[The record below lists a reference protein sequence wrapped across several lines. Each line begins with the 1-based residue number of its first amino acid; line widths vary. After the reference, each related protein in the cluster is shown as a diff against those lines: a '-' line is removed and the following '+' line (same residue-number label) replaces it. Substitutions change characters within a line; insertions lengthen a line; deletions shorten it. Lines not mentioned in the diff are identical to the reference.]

1 MRRTIRGK
9 LTTSVI
15 AIVVLTILLTTVGL
29 VSVAGGKIYDNQMDQ
44 LQLQADRYAQEI
56 NSWMKEEIMLTEGAA
71 DAVVA
76 MGQTDIGSIQKV
88 VEQYYEGREELLN
101 LYFGTVNSEFVQG
114 NKDASTPEGY
124 DPCERGW
131 YQSAV
136 EAGETIVTDPYWDV
150 LTGQMCG
157 TIATPVYVNKEL
169 IGVMAIDMTLG
180 TVTDLTSTINY
191 DEGVYGFLVDS
202 SDNYVSH
209 PNKEYEPTEDSA
221 IAVAEVQPKLKDLL
235 DNAGTKIVK
244 DKDYDG
250 LNTYFSTSLVESC
263 NWKLGITIPSRNI
276 NQDIF
281 SMIFVSVVI
290 LIAAIILSS
299 IIMTGIIKKILKPI
313 QTLKQFASGDFSE
326 NVVADTKI
334 PSEYKDETEQITRA
348 TTNVKEQ
355 IRGIILSTKDESEH
369 IGQISACALDQMG
382 SLNENISEINS
393 SVENVIGQTDEA
405 NKLANAIN
413 MTSNELGKAI
423 NSVAERATEAA
434 IQSTDI
440 MERAKELYNTSVA
453 SSEEANTVY
462 ENTKDELEYAIEE
475 SRQVTQI
482 GELTEEILAISTQTN
497 LLALNASIE
506 AARAGE
512 AGKGFA
518 VVADEIRALADNTRD
533 TVEKIKV
540 LTGGIVTS
548 VNNLS
553 ENSGK
558 LLVFMNE
565 KVVEDYK
572 RLIEISKQYEED
584 AVFFN
589 GISSDLGASSQEMSA
604 SMCGINEHITSIAQM
619 TDSIASIM
627 KSIGDAA
634 TDSGSNSEEVLEQM
648 QKLAK
653 LSDALK
659 ETVAA
664 FRV

>member
-15 AIVVLTILLTTVGL
+15 AIVVLTILLTTIGL
-29 VSVAGGKIYDNQMDQ
+29 VGVAGGKIYNNQMAQ
-44 LQLQADRYAQEI
+44 LQLQSDRYAQEI

-71 DAVVA
+71 NAVVA
-76 MGQTDIGSIQKV
+76 IEQTDIGSIQKV

-131 YQSAV
+131 YKSAV
-136 EAGETIVTDPYWDV
+136 EAGKTIVTDPYWDV

-180 TVTDLTSTINY
+180 TVTELTSTINY
-191 DEGVYGFLVDS
+191 DEDVYGFLVDS
-202 SDNYVSH
+202 SGNYVSH

-221 IAVAEVQPKLKDLL
+221 TAVADVQPELKDLL

-250 LNTYFSTSLVESC
+250 LNTYFATSLVESC

-281 SMIFVSVVI
+281 SMIFVSVII

-299 IIMTGIIKKILKPI
+299 IVMTGIIKKILKPI

-355 IRGIILSTKDESEH
+355 IRGIILSTKDEAEH

-382 SLNENISEINS
+382 SLNENISEING

-413 MTSNELGKAI
+413 MTSNELGNAI
-423 NSVAERATEAA
+423 NSVAERATDAA
-434 IQSTDI
+434 TQSSDI
-440 MERAKELYNTSVA
+440 MERAKELYDTSVT
-453 SSEEANTVY
+453 SSQEANAVY
-462 ENTKDELEYAIEE
+462 ENTKDELEHAIEE

-533 TVEKIKV
+533 TVEKIKI

-553 ENSGK
+553 EHSGK

-619 TDSIASIM
+619 TDSIAKVM

-634 TDSGSNSEEVLEQM
+634 TNSESNSEEVLAQM
-648 QKLAK
+648 QKLAV